1 MMMYTLPTSELPKL
15 ATAPRGDV
23 TRLLAQLHAGD
34 RDAEARLFDLVY
46 QELHRIAERQ
56 SGRERPGHTLAATA
70 IVNEAY
76 LRLFHG
82 EVPEWQDRAHFYCTA
97 ARVMRRIMVDY
108 ARRRATQK
116 QGGGAV
122 REELTEMLG
131 ADGRDL
137 DTVLAVD
144 EALDRLANQHR
155 TEAQVVELW
164 FRAGLKLEEIGRTLQ
179 ISERTVQ
186 RHLKFALAW
195 LKVELGQ

>member
-1 MMMYTLPTSELPKL
+1 MMYTLPTPELPEL

-56 SGRERPGHTLAATA
+56 SGRERAGHTLAATA

-76 LRLFHG
+76 LRLFDG
-82 EVPEWQDRAHFYCTA
+82 EVPEWHDRAHFYCTA
-97 ARVMRRIMVDY
+97 ARVMRRILVDY
-108 ARRRATQK
+108 ARRRGTQK
-116 QGGGAV
+116 HGGGAV
-122 REELTEMLG
+122 REELTDFLG

-144 EALDRLANQHR
+144 EALNRLAAQHP

-164 FRAGLKLEEIGRTLQ
+164 SLAGLKLQEIGRTLQ

-195 LKVELGQ
+195 LKVEIGE